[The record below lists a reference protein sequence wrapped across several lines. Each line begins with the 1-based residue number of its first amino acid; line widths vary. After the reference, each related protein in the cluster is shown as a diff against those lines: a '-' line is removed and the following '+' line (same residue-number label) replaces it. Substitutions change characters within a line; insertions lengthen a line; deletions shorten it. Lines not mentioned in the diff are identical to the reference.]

1 LKIFSYRQGE
11 RRINQSAANPMR
23 DLFPFHVGEA
33 AIGMSEKQNG
43 APPADLLK

>member
-1 LKIFSYRQGE
+1 
-11 RRINQSAANPMR
+11 MR

-43 APPADLLK
+43 APPANQ

>member
-1 LKIFSYRQGE
+1 
-11 RRINQSAANPMR
+11 MR

>member
-1 LKIFSYRQGE
+1 
-11 RRINQSAANPMR
+11 MR
-23 DLFPFHVGEA
+23 NLFPFDVGEA